1 MNSDKLKKLV
11 IGPSLILLRFGLDSI
26 FIVVP
31 VLLFIYFFPSLWKC
45 TACEFFFLHSFL
57 LVGG

>member
-31 VLLFIYFFPSLWKC
+31 VLLFIYFFP
-45 TACEFFFLHSFL
+45 
-57 LVGG
+57 